1 MQPNVHCSTIHNS
14 QDMGTTEMSMT
25 GERIKMWYVYTMEHY
40 SAIKKWNNAIC
51 SNMDGPGGD
60 QTKSERERRIPYD
73 IICMWESKKMQTIL
87 SVKQRQTQAQRTDW
101 LSRGRGL
108 RECCIGSLG
117 LADAILLLL
126 LLEKEMAPHSSV
138 LAWRIPGTGE
148 PGGLPSMGSHRVGH
162 DWRDLAAA
170 AAFCLVSWP
179 LSLSGTTDLSFD
191 EFLFVYSVCSNQHQQ
206 MVDSLIYNSFNDN
219 DRELLLSL
227 KSKPQKY
234 FQH

>member
-126 LLEKEMAPHSSV
+126 SLEKEMAPHSSV

-170 AAFCLVSWP
+170 AAFFIKIC
-179 LSLSGTTDLSFD
+179 
-191 EFLFVYSVCSNQHQQ
+191 
-206 MVDSLIYNSFNDN
+206 
-219 DRELLLSL
+219 
-227 KSKPQKY
+227 
-234 FQH
+234 